1 MSAGEVSVVANVDF
15 EALNPPVDATEVEM
29 QLVVQA
35 RDGGNPAMTSTVT
48 VTITITD
55 ENDNSPVFDGTPYD
69 AAVRENTL
77 PGEEV
82 IVVSGNHS
90 LSRSPGTVS

>member
-1 MSAGEVSVVANVDF
+1 MAEVDF
-15 EALNPPVDATEVEM
+15 EALNPPVDATEIEM

-55 ENDNSPVFDGTPYD
+55 ENDNRPVFDGTPYD
-69 AAVRENTL
+69 AVVRENTL

-82 IVVSGNHS
+82 IVVSGNQS
-90 LSRSPGTVS
+90 PSRSHDVVS

>member
-1 MSAGEVSVVANVDF
+1 MSVGEVSVVANVDF

-48 VTITITD
+48 ITITITD
-55 ENDNSPVFDGTPYD
+55 ENDNQPAFDRRRYD
-69 AAVRENTL
+69 AIVRENTL

-82 IVVSGNHS
+82 IVVSGNDS
-90 LSRSPGTVS
+90 SSRSHDAVS